1 MAVTIDD
8 VFIEE
13 FKGNLISLAQQR
25 QSIVRSYTME
35 VAATGEGYNW
45 DRIGPVTASAKTTR
59 ATATP
64 VVDTP
69 FSRRK
74 SIPSTIAVGDIV
86 ENAEIVQMLPDPKS
100 AIASEFAY
108 AIARGYDDAVI
119 AAAVGASRDGDG
131 GSVAIPA
138 AQDLGAG
145 TAEMTMDAIYEV
157 AELYLTNNID
167 PAIPKL
173 WVIGPA
179 QARQL
184 LALNE
189 YNNADYNTLR
199 PLMSGHVVPFMGF
212 NFVVSTRLLAG
223 DGANSSKTF
232 VTTSDAIGLQVNQS
246 MLAEVAKDPSV
257 SFAWRVYAE
266 ATFGAVRVEDEKV
279 VVYDLNNVTA

>member
-1 MAVTIDD
+1 MAVTIDS

-13 FKGNLISLAQQR
+13 FKGNLISLSQQR
-25 QSIVRSYTME
+25 QSLVRSYAME
-35 VAATGEGYNW
+35 VNATGEGYNW
-45 DRIGPVTASAKTTR
+45 DRIGPVVASAKTTR
-59 ATATP
+59 QTATP

-74 SIPSTIAVGDIV
+74 SIPTTIAVGDVV

-108 AIARGYDDAVI
+108 AMARGYDDAII

-131 GSVAIPA
+131 ASVAIPA
-138 AQDLGAG
+138 GQDLGAG

-167 PAIPKL
+167 PAVPKL

-184 LALNE
+184 LALAE
-189 YNNADYNTLR
+189 YNNADYNSLR
-199 PLMSGHVVPFMGF
+199 PLMAGHVVPFMGF
-212 NFVVSTRLLAG
+212 NFIVSTRLLAG
-223 DGANSSKTF
+223 DGVNSSKTF
-232 VTTSDAIGLQVNQS
+232 VTTNDAIGLQVNQS
-246 MLAEVAKDPSV
+246 MLAEVAKDPSI
-257 SFAWRVYAE
+257 SFAWRVYCE